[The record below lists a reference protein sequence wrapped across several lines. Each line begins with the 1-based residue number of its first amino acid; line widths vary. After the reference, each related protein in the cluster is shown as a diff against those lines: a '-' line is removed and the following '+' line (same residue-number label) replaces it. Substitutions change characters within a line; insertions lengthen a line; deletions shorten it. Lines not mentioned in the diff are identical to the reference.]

1 MFQYIQNYKD
11 KLINYLTGINE
22 NIDWSDFINTNMA
35 LPREKFLNKIK
46 SLVWVDKDIEYDNGT
61 KENSNLFLYY
71 TTLLNKYYPLFQSPN
86 NSSETEAQIYILD
99 IAEGENRISPLDDFI
114 IDEIRNKLNVLCR
127 LLSSMRIKYKLVSEL
142 DENAKLVIPTGSIT
156 YENPNLILNPN
167 GSNGNSNLNNSTSS
181 HSSHSSHPSYLLVAD
196 DFYNIYTQDD
206 ETEFNFLKLSIFQL
220 TKNKEITMS
229 EILNQRYGLI
239 KLA

>member
-1 MFQYIQNYKD
+1 MFQHIQNYKD

-22 NIDWSDFINTNMA
+22 NIDWSDFINTNMT

-71 TTLLNKYYPLFQSPN
+71 TTLLNKYYSLFQSPKN
-86 NSSETEAQIYILD
+86 LSETETQIYILD

-127 LLSSMRIKYKLVSEL
+127 LLSSMRIKYKLVNKL
-142 DENAKLVIPTGSIT
+142 DENAKLIIPTGSIT
-156 YENPNLILNPN
+156 YENPNLILN
-167 GSNGNSNLNNSTSS
+167 SNSSNSNSHSS
-181 HSSHSSHPSYLLVAD
+181 HSSHSSHLLVAD

-239 KLA
+239 KLT

>member
-1 MFQYIQNYKD
+1 MFQHIQNYKD

-22 NIDWSDFINTNMA
+22 NIDWSNFINTNMT

-71 TTLLNKYYPLFQSPN
+71 TTLLNKYYPLFQSPS
-86 NSSETEAQIYILD
+86 NSSDMETQIYILD
-99 IAEGENRISPLDDFI
+99 IAEGENRINPLDDFI

-127 LLSSMRIKYKLVSEL
+127 LLSSMRIKYKLVNKL
-142 DENAKLVIPTGSIT
+142 DKNAKLIIPTGSIT
-156 YENPNLILNPN
+156 YENPNLILN
-167 GSNGNSNLNNSTSS
+167 SNSNSNSNDVSTPL
-181 HSSHSSHPSYLLVAD
+181 HLLVAD

-206 ETEFNFLKLSIFQL
+206 EIEFNFLKLSIFQL

>member
-1 MFQYIQNYKD
+1 MFQHIQNYKD

-22 NIDWSDFINTNMA
+22 NIDWSDFINANMT

-86 NSSETEAQIYILD
+86 KLSETEAQIYILD

-127 LLSSMRIKYKLVSEL
+127 LLSSMRIKYKLVNKL

-156 YENPNLILNPN
+156 YENPNLILN
-167 GSNGNSNLNNSTSS
+167 SNSS
-181 HSSHSSHPSYLLVAD
+181 HSTHLLVAD
-196 DFYNIYTQDD
+196 GFYNIYTQDD